1 MVMIANKLF
10 LTALFIFCLNVAYSQ
25 ADTVYIR
32 YEKSDENA
40 KICYHRNK
48 KDSLN
53 AEFPFLES
61 VIYSFDPEDKKFQLF
76 FSDNPL
82 DTEAQPFDYLL
93 VDSAYLSNK
102 TWITNKWIRDTSFN
116 TLIEYFDNKVLMLC
130 DSTQPIGQDVYIVR
144 VYFYFEGEE

>member
-1 MVMIANKLF
+1 M
-10 LTALFIFCLNVAYSQ
+10 
-25 ADTVYIR
+25 
-32 YEKSDENA
+32 
-40 KICYHRNK
+40 
-48 KDSLN
+48 N